1 MSEKTNTT
9 TKTAA
14 QWREEA
20 TSTSQF
26 AAPLAAGT
34 YLVGDPCHAFDNSLR
49 QNWLDWLADA
59 WKEKD
64 VDPNRLNIL
73 DGCVKG
79 MRIAASRTA
88 YGDGEYYDQDKHIY
102 GVDAGLLG
110 AVPVELLATI
120 CPGCAGM
127 AHEQLE
133 AEIGMRVV
141 EFPHPFH
148 VSFDEDSGIVSIGH
162 IVIK

>member
-1 MSEKTNTT
+1 MKTNTT
-9 TKTAA
+9 KTNDHF
-14 QWREEA
+14 REEA

-34 YLVGDPCHAFDNSLR
+34 YLIGDPCYAFDLHDD
-49 QNWLDWLADA
+49 WLDWLT
-59 WKEKD
+59 D
-64 VDPNRLNIL
+64 VWQGVDRDRLTIL
-73 DGCVKG
+73 DGRING

-88 YGDGEYYDQDKHIY
+88 YGDGEYYDQDGHSY

-110 AVPVELLATI
+110 AVPVELLAAI
-120 CPGCAGM
+120 YPKYAGM
-127 AHEQLE
+127 TNDQIE

-148 VSFDEDSGIVSIGH
+148 ISYDEGTGKVSIGH
-162 IVIK
+162 IHIK